1 MFDQVRLGYDT
12 VNIARRW
19 LNTEIQ
25 NEYKKFKTGSG
36 NTFLRNEPATR
47 FQRQPPSFVY
57 RPDSPV
63 TLPTLPDVD

>member
-25 NEYKKFKTGSG
+25 DEYKNSKPEVEMH
-36 NTFLRNEPATR
+36 FLRNEPATR
-47 FQRQPPSFVY
+47 FQRQPLYCV
-57 RPDSPV
+57 
-63 TLPTLPDVD
+63 

>member
-25 NEYKKFKTGSG
+25 DEYNNSKPEVEMH
-36 NTFLRNEPATR
+36 FLRNEPGTR
-47 FQRQPPSFVY
+47 FQRQPPSFAHNY
-57 RPDSPV
+57 AGLTCDTADIARR
-63 TLPTLPDVD
+63 

>member
-25 NEYKKFKTGSG
+25 DEYKNSKPEVEMHFYGM
-36 NTFLRNEPATR
+36 
-47 FQRQPPSFVY
+47 
-57 RPDSPV
+57 SPRHDFNASPLYCV
-63 TLPTLPDVD
+63 

>member
-25 NEYKKFKTGSG
+25 DEYKNSKPEVEMH
-36 NTFLRNEPATR
+36 FLRNEPATR
-47 FQRQPPSFVY
+47 FQRQPPSIVY

>member
-25 NEYKKFKTGSG
+25 DEYKNSKPEVEIHFYGMSPRHDFNASPPLLCIG
-36 NTFLRNEPATR
+36 RTR
-47 FQRQPPSFVY
+47 R
-57 RPDSPV
+57 
-63 TLPTLPDVD
+63 